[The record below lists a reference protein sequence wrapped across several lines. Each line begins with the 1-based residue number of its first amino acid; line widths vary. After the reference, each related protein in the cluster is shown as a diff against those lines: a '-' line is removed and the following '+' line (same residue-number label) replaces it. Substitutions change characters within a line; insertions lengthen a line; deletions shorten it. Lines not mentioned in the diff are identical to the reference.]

1 MKVKEL
7 PTFHNGMCYV
17 IELMDRYIS
26 KDSLTVT
33 VKRNKGNEME
43 YVKWTMTS
51 DHDYL
56 SETHLN
62 MWIDYMPFKFTS
74 LFGDMMNHKVK
85 TVQTIRKPL
94 KCTMYND
101 DYISEQQCLVNDYF
115 AKDFSPC
122 PVKCIPVQMRGFR
135 YINGSSNLQN
145 CKRLDDEICNGG
157 PIVWKELENSFE
169 KCIKPCRMS
178 SYDQSLIEKK
188 EMTYIN
194 VDEDEASFQFVN
206 SDVSPVE
213 KEVLLY
219 DLSDVIGTIG
229 GSLGVAVGISV
240 FAIVSCCIDN
250 FFELANIFQTKKVFE

>member
-1 MKVKEL
+1 
-7 PTFHNGMCYV
+7 MCYV
-17 IELMDRYIS
+17 IELMDKYIA
-26 KDSLTVT
+26 KDSVTVT
-33 VKRNKGNEME
+33 VKRNKGIKMD
-43 YVKWTMTS
+43 YVKWTMTF

-56 SETHLN
+56 AETHIK

-74 LFGDMMNHKVK
+74 LFGEMMNHKVT
-85 TVQTIRKPL
+85 TVQTIRSPL
-94 KCTMYND
+94 KCTMYNA

-135 YINGSSNLQN
+135 YINSSSDLKN
-145 CKRLDDEICNGG
+145 CERLDDEVCNGG
-157 PIVWKELENSFE
+157 PTVWKELEKRFE

-178 SYDQSLIEKK
+178 SYDQSLSEMK

-194 VDEDEASFQFVN
+194 IDEDEASFQFVN
-206 SDVSPVE
+206 SNISPVE

-219 DLSDVIGTIG
+219 DLSDVIGAIG

-250 FFELANIFQTKKVFE
+250 FFELANIFQTKKMFE